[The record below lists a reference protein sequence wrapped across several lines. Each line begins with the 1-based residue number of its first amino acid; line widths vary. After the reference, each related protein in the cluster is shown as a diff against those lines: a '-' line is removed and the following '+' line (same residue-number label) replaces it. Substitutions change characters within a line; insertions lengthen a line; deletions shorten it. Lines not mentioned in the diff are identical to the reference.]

1 MGKCKHRGE
10 RVSDIETEVYVEINS
25 DTESGHVILRF
36 DKTVSRVEFAPSAAV
51 KVAELIVA
59 AAKRLQN

>member
-1 MGKCKHRGE
+1 M
-10 RVSDIETEVYVEINS
+10 SDIETEVYVEINS